1 MSKGIAIAA
10 SIIGAIGVGGYFAY
24 KKFFAKEEP
33 VYNMSETPVDDVE
46 EKESIRTFSYR
57 EFKGDTISVGYLTK
71 NDVSYGYVG
80 NGDTEIIF
88 TELPH
93 SVFVN
98 FAVSEDGTIYA
109 IGYIYGEDDSTIGII
124 AKIDDEE
131 SKFFKGYFIYDRV
144 PVLKDFMSIS
154 IDGDKI
160 ITIGNTDE
168 GVGVV
173 TFDKDLVIQEVIIK

>member
-24 KKFFAKEEP
+24 KKFFSKEESVQEFVKESP
-33 VYNMSETPVDDVE
+33 VE
-46 EKESIRTFSYR
+46 EKEEVTKIFAHRR
-57 EFKGDTISVGYLTK
+57 VNEDLLSVGYLIK
-71 NDVSYGYVG
+71 DDVPYGYVDT
-80 NGDTEIIF
+80 GDSEIIF
-88 TELPH
+88 TELPN

-98 FAVSEDGTIYA
+98 FAVNEDGTIYA
-109 IGYIYGEDDSTIGII
+109 IGYIYGENGDTVGII

-154 IDGDKI
+154 VDDDKI
-160 ITIGNTDE
+160 ITIGNTEE

-173 TFDKDLVIQEVIIK
+173 TFDKDLAILEVVVK